1 MWEPLS
7 AKLKTIAEDI
17 PAIITRAVES
27 STRKLQDDL
36 FNLKT
41 ENSTM
46 RVEVEKLSFNL
57 TLAEIEHSR
66 VEDAMST
73 ELRLARKEATELR
86 HKVQQL
92 AQEKIELESKI
103 VPYRVKVTD
112 LEALI
117 KTDAVKVK
125 KLERRSADWE
135 ILLGKVEKARDD
147 AIAELDEANKKNGEL
162 AVELGKMQAE
172 CTKVAEDLLQA
183 QEINEQFKKQVE
195 ELEQQNKGLKEQA
208 EGLEKQIEELKK
220 QIEDLNM
227 SSAQIL
233 AAGFEAAHEQF
244 ACLFPD
250 LDLSMVS
257 LNNEVVDGKVVP
269 AED

>member
-17 PAIITRAVES
+17 PAIITRVVES
-27 STRKLQDDL
+27 STRRLQDDL

-73 ELRLARKEATELR
+73 ELRVARKEATDLR

-103 VPYRVKVTD
+103 VPYRIKVAD
-112 LEALI
+112 LEALM
-117 KTDAVKVK
+117 KADAVKVQ
-125 KLERRSADWE
+125 KLEKRSAE
-135 ILLGKVEKARDD
+135 RETLLGQVEKARDD
-147 AIAELDEANKKNGEL
+147 AIADLAEANEEKGKVAAEL
-162 AVELGKMQAE
+162 AQVQAE
-172 CTKVAEDLLQA
+172 SKKVAEDLLQA
-183 QEINEQFKKQVE
+183 QETNEQLKKQVE
-195 ELEQQNKGLKEQA
+195 ELEQQNKELKEQT
-208 EGLEKQIEELKK
+208 EDLKKRIEELQKQIEELK
-220 QIEDLNM
+220 LN
-227 SSAQIL
+227 SAQIL
-233 AAGFEAAHEQF
+233 AAGFEAAREQF

-257 LNNEVVDGKVVP
+257 LDNEVVDGKVVP

>member
-1 MWEPLS
+1 
-7 AKLKTIAEDI
+7 
-17 PAIITRAVES
+17 
-27 STRKLQDDL
+27 
-36 FNLKT
+36 
-41 ENSTM
+41 
-46 RVEVEKLSFNL
+46 
-57 TLAEIEHSR
+57 
-66 VEDAMST
+66 MST
-73 ELRLARKEATELR
+73 ELRLARKEATDLR

-103 VPYRVKVTD
+103 VPYRVRVVD

-117 KTDAVKVK
+117 KADAVKVK
-125 KLERRSADWE
+125 KLEQRSADRE
-135 ILLGKVEKARDD
+135 TLLGQVE
-147 AIAELDEANKKNGEL
+147 
-162 AVELGKMQAE
+162 
-172 CTKVAEDLLQA
+172 
-183 QEINEQFKKQVE
+183 KQVE

-208 EGLEKQIEELKK
+208 EELEKQIEELKK
-220 QIEDLNM
+220 QIEDLNL

-233 AAGFEAAHEQF
+233 VAGFEAAREQF

>member
-17 PAIITRAVES
+17 PTIITKAVES
-27 STRKLQDDL
+27 STRKLQDDR

-73 ELRLARKEATELR
+73 ELRLARKEATDLR
-86 HKVQQL
+86 HKVQLL
-92 AQEKIELESKI
+92 AQEKIELDSKI
-103 VPYRVKVTD
+103 VPYRVKVAD

-117 KTDAVKVK
+117 KTDTAKVK
-125 KLERRSADWE
+125 KLEQRSADQE
-135 ILLGKVEKARDD
+135 IFLGKVEKARDD
-147 AIAELDEANKKNGEL
+147 AIAELAEANKEKGKI
-162 AVELGKMQAE
+162 AAELGQEQAE
-172 CTKVAEDLLQA
+172 SKKVAEDLLQA
-183 QEINEQFKKQVE
+183 QEINEKLKKQVE
-195 ELEQQNKGLKEQA
+195 ELEQQNKGLKEQT
-208 EGLEKQIEELKK
+208 EELKK
-220 QIEDLNM
+220 QIEELDL

-233 AAGFEAAHEQF
+233 AAGFEAAREQF

>member
-1 MWEPLS
+1 
-7 AKLKTIAEDI
+7 
-17 PAIITRAVES
+17 
-27 STRKLQDDL
+27 
-36 FNLKT
+36 
-41 ENSTM
+41 
-46 RVEVEKLSFNL
+46 
-57 TLAEIEHSR
+57 
-66 VEDAMST
+66 MST

-103 VPYRVKVTD
+103 VPYRVKV
-112 LEALI
+112 
-117 KTDAVKVK
+117 
-125 KLERRSADWE
+125 
-135 ILLGKVEKARDD
+135 EKARDD

-162 AVELGKMQAE
+162 AAELGKVPAE
-172 CTKVAEDLLQA
+172 SKKVAEDLLQA
-183 QEINEQFKKQVE
+183 QEINEQLKKQVE

-220 QIEDLNM
+220 QIEDLNL

-233 AAGFEAAHEQF
+233 AAGFEAAREQF

-250 LDLSMVS
+250 LDLNMVS